1 MKETHE
7 KKEHGETFKCEFCDF
22 ETNSETKLKRH
33 VHTMK
38 KYGEEA
44 HTSI

>member
-1 MKETHE
+1 MKEGHCNM
-7 KKEHGETFKCEFCDF
+7 EHGEAFKCEFCDF
-22 ETNSETKLKRH
+22 EAKSETKLKRH

-38 KYGEEA
+38 KFGEEA